1 MALKIFK
8 GIWFFSL
15 LGLLVTFFYVYASL
29 PEQVALWEEGLTT
42 SISKNGL
49 FYLAISL
56 IAFVNVL
63 VFIVTRLMFNQVQ
76 GFYGWFYGLIT
87 TINIFFIATLLLLYV
102 LNSGE
107 RYDYS
112 GMAPAIYGSL
122 FLVAAWII
130 GWPIYAISQKIT
142 SKQ

>member
-8 GIWFFSL
+8 GLWFFSL
-15 LGLLVTFFYVYASL
+15 LGLLATFFYIYAGL
-29 PEQVALWEEGLTT
+29 PEQVVLWEGEVDT

-49 FYLAISL
+49 FYLAIL
-56 IAFVNVL
+56 LMAFINVL
-63 VFIVTRLMFNQVQ
+63 VFIVTRLMFNDVR
-76 GFYGWFYGLIT
+76 GFHGWFYGLIT
-87 TINIFFIATLLLLYV
+87 TINIFFIATLLLIHV

-107 RYDYS
+107 RYDYT

-130 GWPIYAISQKIT
+130 GWPIYAISQRIT